1 MGTIGYAAFFAA
13 LLAMPVYG
21 GAAYDDNGYQPFAAP
36 VPLFAKKWDANIT
49 VFSIQLVILAAGVMA
64 VTGAFAG

>member
-1 MGTIGYAAFFAA
+1 
-13 LLAMPVYG
+13 LLAMPIYG
-21 GAAYDDNGYQPFAAP
+21 GAAYDDNGYQPFKAP

-49 VFSIQLVILAAGVMA
+49 AFSIQLVILAAGILT